1 MHAGVRATVCVKRL
15 SQSSTLTSHDT
26 HCAFPALSC
35 NPRICARRASQRS
48 TKNSDCASSPCP
60 SRYLCLSVLSE
71 AHLKPWL
78 VWLSSAHAHRLT
90 PTRPT
95 AHHTVTRPTL
105 TLRCKGGALRA
116 ARHARLR
123 LHRRRAHPQPGAR
136 RDARRRRGGTARVLR
151 VPRVPLDS
159 QSGFVCNHVPLT
171 G

>member
-1 MHAGVRATVCVKRL
+1 VCEKTEPKLDAHESRH
-15 SQSSTLTSHDT
+15 TL
-26 HCAFPALSC
+26 CFPGAIMQ
-35 NPRICARRASQRS
+35 PPHICAPRASQRS